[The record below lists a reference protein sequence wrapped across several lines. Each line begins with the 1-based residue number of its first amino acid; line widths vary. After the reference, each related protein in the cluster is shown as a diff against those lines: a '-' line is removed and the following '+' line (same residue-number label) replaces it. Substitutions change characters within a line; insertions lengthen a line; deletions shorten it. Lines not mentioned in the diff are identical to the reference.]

1 MFYLFEYFLLT
12 FIPQV
17 CFMTYLSSFPGNFK
31 AGTGGVTTELRVS
44 QHGAYRPVS
53 LLTAQPETPGV
64 RCTCTLTLMWRCS
77 NTVSP
82 EAPTHR

>member
-17 CFMTYLSSFPGNFK
+17 CFMTYMSSFPGNFK

-53 LLTAQPETPGV
+53 LLTAQPETPGGQMYLHTNFNV
-64 RCTCTLTLMWRCS
+64 ALL
-77 NTVSP
+77 
-82 EAPTHR
+82 